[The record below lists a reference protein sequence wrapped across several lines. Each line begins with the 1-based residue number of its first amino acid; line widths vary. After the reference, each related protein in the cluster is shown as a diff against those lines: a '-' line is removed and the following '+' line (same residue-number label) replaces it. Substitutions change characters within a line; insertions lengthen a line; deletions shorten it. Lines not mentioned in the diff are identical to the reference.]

1 MKIITVANQKGGV
14 GKTTI
19 ATNLA
24 VMYALNGKKTIL
36 LDSDAQGSSMTFR
49 ASRPENYPQL
59 SAVSITTAKIHED
72 VKSLN
77 ADVVIIDA
85 GGRNSNVYRSAVY
98 AADLLL
104 VPVGAS
110 PYDIWSTED
119 TFKLY
124 NELATTKD
132 IKGCVVLN
140 MLPPLGNQKIV
151 GEVFDVLNDLTT
163 QYGLQILEASLCFRV
178 AYKESATNGVGVC
191 ECDGEKFEKAA
202 AEIKALYDEINKILG
217 E

>member
-1 MKIITVANQKGGV
+1 MKIITIANQKGGV

-24 VMYALNGKKTIL
+24 VQYALNGKKTIL

-49 ASRPENYPQL
+49 ASRPEDYPEM
-59 SAVSITTAKIHED
+59 SAVSITKPTIHKD
-72 VKSLN
+72 IKSFN
-77 ADVVIIDA
+77 ADYVIIDA
-85 GGRNSNVYRSAVY
+85 GGRDSEVYRSAIY
-98 AADLLL
+98 AADMLLI
-104 VPVGAS
+104 PVGAS

-124 NELATTKD
+124 RELAITKE

-151 GEVFDVLNDLTT
+151 GEVFEVLNDLST
-163 QYGLQILEASLCFRV
+163 QYGLQILKSTLCFRV
-178 AYKESATNGVGVC
+178 AYKESAVNGVGVC

-202 AEIKALYDEINKILG
+202 AEIKELYDEINKTMG
-217 E
+217 V